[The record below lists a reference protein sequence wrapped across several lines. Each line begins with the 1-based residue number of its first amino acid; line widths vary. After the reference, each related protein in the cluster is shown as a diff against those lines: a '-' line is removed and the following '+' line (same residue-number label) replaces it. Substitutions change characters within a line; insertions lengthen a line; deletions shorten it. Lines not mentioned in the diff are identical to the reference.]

1 VYPPST
7 SSKTLNRSNS
17 TAVIRETVVPKS
29 LPDSHSFLRQDKL
42 VSLEPKDLEVEKS
55 YRVKFFPT
63 KQKRILPTEEKN

>member
-1 VYPPST
+1 
-7 SSKTLNRSNS
+7 
-17 TAVIRETVVPKS
+17 VIRETVVPKS